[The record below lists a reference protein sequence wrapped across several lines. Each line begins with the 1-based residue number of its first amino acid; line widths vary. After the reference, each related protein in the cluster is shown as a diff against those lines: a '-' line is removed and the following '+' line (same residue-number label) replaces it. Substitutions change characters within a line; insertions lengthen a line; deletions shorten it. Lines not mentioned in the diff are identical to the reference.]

1 MDSYTIFSTVY
12 DRLMTD
18 IPYEKWVENL
28 EKIWKKYDLQ
38 PELIVDLCCG
48 SGTITKLLTDKDYD
62 VIGIDKSFEMLM
74 EARDKLPTNLF
85 LNQDMTEFELY
96 GTVDSIVCLCDSL
109 NYLLKERDVLKTF
122 KLCNNYLNPK
132 GLLIFDINTKY
143 KFENELST
151 NTFGGNY
158 DDFSYIWE
166 NYYDKDKL
174 INEYQTTF
182 FIKEENGL
190 YEKYEEVHY
199 ERCYEI
205 ETIKNL
211 IEQSGLKLEGVFDEN
226 LFDTPKADSQ
236 RIYFVCREVNK

>member
-109 NYLLKERDVLKTF
+109 NYLLEERDVLKTF